1 MKQNIVAWFLCVF
14 AAFFV
19 FSCASKKDILEQQKL
34 EIATTTRNLGQ
45 AYLAEGK
52 NAAAYKQLKKAEA
65 LNPDDPHTHF
75 ALGVF
80 YYRQENYTPAI
91 SEYKKTLELKPDY
104 ASARNN
110 LGIVYLALKD
120 WDSAITCFKD
130 VLDNYIYATPHFPLY
145 LLGQAYYNK
154 KEYRS
159 SVKYF
164 KEALKMKPDYVFAM
178 HWLGRTYLKMGK
190 ASKAEEILEKAVQ
203 QFPDIAEVHYYLGI
217 TYQELRKY
225 KKAFGEYEKVA
236 GLAPESPIAD
246 KAEKRMKKIS
256 GLQKRK

>member
-1 MKQNIVAWFLCVF
+1 MRQNIVAWFLCVF

-19 FSCASKKDILEQQKL
+19 FSCASKKDTLEQQKIK
-34 EIATTTRNLGQ
+34 IATTTRNLGQ

-52 NAAAYKQLKKAEA
+52 NAAAYQQLRRAEA

-75 ALGVF
+75 ALGEF
-80 YYRQENYTPAI
+80 YFRQENYSSAI

-104 ASARNN
+104 ASAMNN

-120 WDSAITCFKD
+120 WDAAIACFKD
-130 VLDNYIYATPHFPLY
+130 VSGNYIYATPHFSLY

-164 KEALKMKPDYVFAM
+164 KEALKMKPDYVFAK

-190 ASKAEEILEKAVQ
+190 ASKAKEILEKAVKQ
-203 QFPDIAEVHYYLGI
+203 SPDIAEVHYDLGI
-217 TYQELRKY
+217 TYQVLRKY
-225 KKAFGEYEKVA
+225 KKAFDEYQKVA
-236 GLAPESPIAD
+236 GLAPESSLAD
-246 KAEKRMKKIS
+246 RAGKRMKKIRS
-256 GLQKRK
+256 FQKRK